1 DRRDLPAA
9 EDEAGVFRTHR
20 FDVFGTVAGNPKLA
34 DEQKR
39 IIPVPLMKG
48 LLGYRVLII
57 RAEDQARFAEIEDGR
72 ALQSLPLGIPAA
84 WANAG
89 LFRYYCYRVNEA
101 ASFDALFVR
110 QLNGE
115 FDYTSFGANEI
126 DGVFSGRAAPA
137 GELAIENSLL
147 LYYPFPVVFY

>member
-1 DRRDLPAA
+1 MRLRFLRIVCFILLFSPMAYLGYMAASTPLMAVNLWNGNKTTARQDYERAVLNAAMEATRAEYGDWELREDRRDLPAA

-57 RAEDQARFAEIEDGR
+57 RAE
-72 ALQSLPLGIPAA
+72 
-84 WANAG
+84 
-89 LFRYYCYRVNEA
+89 
-101 ASFDALFVR
+101 
-110 QLNGE
+110 
-115 FDYTSFGANEI
+115 
-126 DGVFSGRAAPA
+126 
-137 GELAIENSLL
+137 
-147 LYYPFPVVFY
+147 